1 MKWWWQCG
9 QPAIDLIRARIEVD
23 RKQLGPV
30 VSQPMQ
36 LNGPAMQVTAHCFRY
51 GIPVSGW
58 YRVEW
63 NIRNAIVR

>member
-1 MKWWWQCG
+1 
-9 QPAIDLIRARIEVD
+9 
-23 RKQLGPV
+23 
-30 VSQPMQ
+30 MQ

>member
-1 MKWWWQCG
+1 MVV
-9 QPAIDLIRARIEVD
+9 AVRAAGD
-23 RKQLGPV
+23 RSDPRTHRGRPQTAGSV